1 MLELAVKLEV
11 FPGGLRVNAV
21 ADIFVFIENIHE
33 LTHGNRLVS
42 HCEQG
47 GIVVQALSLNKA
59 GKSKKEYK
67 KGLAHHEV
75 EV

>member
-42 HCEQG
+42 HGEQG

-59 GKSKKEYK
+59 GKGKKEYE